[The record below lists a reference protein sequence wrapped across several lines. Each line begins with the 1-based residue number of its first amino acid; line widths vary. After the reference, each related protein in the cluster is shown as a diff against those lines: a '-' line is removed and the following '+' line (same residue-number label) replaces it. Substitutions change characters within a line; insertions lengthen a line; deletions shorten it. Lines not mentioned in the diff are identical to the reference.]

1 MTSLSV
7 EVDRR
12 TVELE
17 RSDYDD
23 RTVQFVVQITT
34 VGRAE
39 KTGDRVPDDQT
50 SSWLEFLKFGLRF
63 RTACLNIP

>member
-12 TVELE
+12 TAQLE
-17 RSDYDD
+17 CSYYDG
-23 RTVQFVVQITT
+23 RTVQFVVQITA
-34 VGRAE
+34 VGLAE

-50 SSWLEFLKFGLRF
+50 SFWLEFLEFELRF
-63 RTACLNIP
+63 KTDGFNTP